1 MIRSRGG
8 EKFCGD
14 TGEDLPHRESGTM
27 ISGFKQKAADL
38 AELPFKSRN

>member
-14 TGEDLPHRESGTM
+14 TGED
-27 ISGFKQKAADL
+27 IQKRLRYSKPDHLKCAEYIGKIL
-38 AELPFKSRN
+38 AEE